1 MDALTLTGIKNI
13 LKTVLIVC
21 WEMLKLAGLIAFI
34 AALVYFLG
42 FLGFFWSLGKEAA
55 ATVLEYYIWK
65 GGIF

>member
-13 LKTVLIVC
+13 LKTALTAC
-21 WEMLKLAGLIAFI
+21 WETLKLAGLIAFI
-34 AALVYFLG
+34 AALVY